1 MRIIVASDGENVT
14 QHFGHCR
21 YFRAYDAEN
30 NVITGSEAIE
40 NPGHRPGF
48 LPVFLKER
56 GADVI
61 ISGGMGAAAI
71 DLFNENG
78 IEVIVGASGDARA
91 AAEDYLRGNLKS
103 PGEVCNDHIHH
114 DECGECTEIETTECA
129 AFRDQGAGR
138 SVRPYRPGMLR
149 Q

>member
-30 NVITGSEAIE
+30 KVITASEVIE

-48 LPVFLKER
+48 LPVFLRER
-56 GADVI
+56 GANVI

-78 IEVIVGASGDARA
+78 IEVIVGASGDSRA
-91 AAEDYLRGNLKS
+91 AAEEYLKGSLKS
-103 PGEVCNDHIHH
+103 TGAVCHDHMHH
-114 DECGECTEIETTECA
+114 GECG
-129 AFRDQGAGR
+129 D
-138 SVRPYRPGMLR
+138 
-149 Q
+149 